1 MKRLIIFSL
10 FLLLMIAC
18 APQQEQKEDVI
29 RVGFISPLTGPAS
42 QYGEPAINGAKLALE
57 DINKKGI
64 NGKKLELIVED
75 GKCDS
80 KEATTVATKLITQ
93 DNVKVILGGHCSPES
108 LAIAPIAEQ
117 NKVIL
122 FASMTTSP
130 DYSKSGDY
138 IFRNSPVN
146 TEGQVVA
153 RGMNNLKIKTAAVIV
168 QQTSYALPIRDA
180 FQQTFNGKVVASEE
194 FKGDEAD
201 FKTQLTKIK
210 AKNPEAVFI
219 IAQGV
224 GSAINIMK
232 QMKELGIKSKR
243 FGAAVFDTPQ
253 IVEALGKDADG
264 IIFATLY
271 ADESDPAVVDFK
283 KRYKKAYGTEP
294 PLLAHTLDATA
305 AVYIIAEALEACGE
319 NPECIKVFL
328 YNYDNK
334 KTLAG
339 TISID
344 ENGDADKPFILKQIK
359 DGKIEIYSSS

>member
-1 MKRLIIFSL
+1 MKQLILFSL
-10 FLLLMIAC
+10 FLILIVAC
-18 APQQEQKEDVI
+18 APQQKEDVI

-42 QYGEPAINGAKLALE
+42 QYGIPAINGAKLALE

-75 GKCDS
+75 GKCDP

-93 DNVKVILGGHCSPES
+93 DKVKVILGGHCSPES

-130 DYSKSGDY
+130 DYTQAGDY

-153 RGMNNLKIKTAAVIV
+153 KGMNEAGIKTAAIIV

-180 FQQTFNGKVVASEE
+180 FKEVFAGKVVSEEE
-194 FKGDEAD
+194 FKGDESD

-210 AKNPEAVFI
+210 AKNPEAIFI

-224 GSAINIMK
+224 GPAINIMK

-271 ADESDPAVVDFK
+271 ADELDPDVIAFK
-283 KRYKKAYGTEP
+283 QRYKEAYGEEP

-305 AVYIIAEALEACGE
+305 AVYIIAESLEACNE
-319 NPECIKVFL
+319 DTECIKEFL

-344 ENGDADKPFILKQIK
+344 ENGDVDKPFILKQIK
-359 DGKIEIYSSS
+359 DGKIEVYSSS